1 MSRKFSRI
9 IRSIWKDND
18 FRHLSPEAQHLYF
31 VLISDPKL
39 TYAGV
44 TDWRPEK
51 ISGRATG
58 WTADQVAAAGAE
70 LAEALFI
77 VIDDDTE
84 EVGIRTFHRNDE
96 CLAVPNMSRAVID
109 AYDQVE
115 SPTISG
121 VIIHE
126 LTRLRE
132 QQPSLPGWNNIGS
145 FLDDHAAIDPT
156 TLVADAPIPDGM
168 DDATPE
174 QIERLRNELENAGAP
189 F

>member
-18 FRHLSPEAQHLYF
+18 FRGLTPEAQHLYF

-51 ISGRATG
+51 ISGRANG
-58 WTADQVAAAGAE
+58 WTADQVAQAGHE
-70 LAEALFI
+70 LANALFI

-84 EVGIRTFHRNDE
+84 EVLIRTFHRNDE
-96 CLAVPNMSRAVID
+96 CLSVPNMSRAVID
-109 AYDQVE
+109 AYETVE

-126 LTRLRE
+126 LTRLHE
-132 QQPSLPGWNNIGS
+132 QQPSLPGWNNIGT
-145 FLDDHAAIDPT
+145 FLNDYHAIDPG
-156 TLVADAPIPDGM
+156 TL
-168 DDATPE
+168 TPE
-174 QIERLRNELENAGAP
+174 PAGAP

>member
-9 IRSIWKDND
+9 IRSIWKDKD
-18 FRHLSPEAQHLYF
+18 FRDLSPEAQHLYF

-44 TDWRPEK
+44 ADWRPEK

-58 WTADQVAAAGAE
+58 WTADDVEAAGHE
-70 LAEALFI
+70 LAQHLFVI
-77 VIDDDTE
+77 IDDDTE

-96 CLAVPNMSRAVID
+96 CLAVPNMAKAVID

-115 SPTISG
+115 SPTISA

-126 LTRLRE
+126 LTRLHE
-132 QQPSLPGWNNIGS
+132 QQPNLPGWNNIGT
-145 FLDDHAAIDPT
+145 FLTDHEAVDPA
-156 TLVADAPIPDGM
+156 TLVHDAPV
-168 DDATPE
+168 
-174 QIERLRNELENAGAP
+174 LEPAGAP